1 MKILV
6 FDNYDSFTY
15 NLVHLVEKI
24 LHQKVD
30 VYRNDQLPLEAVK
43 AYDKIIL
50 SPGPGIPE
58 EAGLLLPL
66 IKEYAATKS
75 ILGVC
80 LGHQAIG
87 QAFGGKLTNLS
98 TVYHGVATP
107 IQIVNRQSA
116 GGNRPSAGTRTPV
129 TGNPRQ
135 VGAGSQP
142 VTAGDISEAISDTKH
157 SLFDGLPDEFEVGRY
172 HSWVVSEEGFPDEL
186 EITAR
191 DASNFIMALQHK
203 TYDVQGVQ
211 FHPESVLTPRGEEIL
226 RNWLKV

>member
-1 MKILV
+1 MISKAIQQNNYSTDQLKIEQLKMKILV

-24 LHQKVD
+24 THQKVD
-30 VYRNDQLPLEAVK
+30 VFRNDEIALEKVK
-43 AYDKIIL
+43 VYDKIIL

-87 QAFGGKLTNLS
+87 QAFGGTLTNLS
-98 TVYHGVATP
+98 TVFHGVATK
-107 IQIVNRQSA
+107 I
-116 GGNRPSAGTRTPV
+116 
-129 TGNPRQ
+129 Q
-135 VGAGSQP
+135 VGSQKSGVGS
-142 VTAGDISEAISDTKH
+142 SSNSRFAIHDSRFN
-157 SLFDGLPDEFEVGRY
+157 LFKDLSNEIEVGRY
-172 HSWVVSEEGFPDEL
+172 HSWVVDNENFPSTL
-186 EITAR
+186 EVTAR
-191 DASNFIMALQHK
+191 DANNFIMALQHK

-211 FHPESVLTPRGEEIL
+211 FHPESVLTPDGEKIMK
-226 RNWLKV
+226 NWLEQ